1 MSVKNNSL
9 RIIVALLCVE
19 EMVVIT
25 FTPLY
30 GVQSTEQS
38 CCYLLEV
45 DDIGILL
52 DCGWTD
58 DFDVALLEPLAQV
71 IDKIDLV
78 LVSHPDLAHMGALPY
93 AVGTLGLK
101 APVYATLPVYRMG
114 EIVLYEAYQART
126 KDDASFKLFS
136 LDDVD
141 QVLETFIQLK
151 YSQKLRLSGQ
161 GEGIYITPHAAGHL
175 IGGSI
180 WSIVKETDEII
191 YAVDYN
197 HRADH
202 ILGKT
207 FLESISRPTLL
218 ITDSMHLNKEQPKM
232 KDRDERLKDDVVNTL
247 RRGGD
252 ALIPCDSAGRV
263 LEVLHVL
270 DQYWIKLKLKYPIAL
285 LSTMSYYV
293 PQAAQAMLEWCS
305 ERISKNFDIGK
316 PNPFNFSHV
325 HVVHDLEELDK
336 LSSPKVILATSP
348 TLAQGFAKDLFA
360 LMAPQPQN
368 SIIFV
373 TTPHPTSLSAQVQ
386 TSRQVVIQQSRNV
399 PLEGAELAAY
409 EAKER
414 RRIQNEAE
422 LKAKEIEEAAM
433 EDMMMGIAEYES
445 EDDEDGGDGDV
456 DMTKTTIVPLD
467 KPTAQLRGSFRV
479 GFGQFA
485 TARYPMFFAMEHK
498 CEWDEYGE
506 AIQPDE
512 FKELTSTAKS
522 RKRKGKAKDGTEDVN
537 MEANEDDADTGG
549 ADEVNEN
556 RPMKTLYSTTT
567 VDINA
572 KVTFVDFDGLADGR
586 AIKNCLDK
594 VKPRKLILVHGT
606 PETSSD
612 LKSYVDSS
620 IDTCEAVYCPNAKE
634 CIDIESDT
642 TVCKVSLKE
651 SLYTT
656 AHFQKVGSHDVAY
669 INGMLDF
676 HGTQCTLDKAD
687 VELPHA
693 PMRLSQGKI
702 TLDSMK
708 QLLAKAGFKANFSG
722 GMLVCDDGVVLKR
735 ARNNEIMVE
744 GTLSASYYRIREILY
759 SQYTLV

>member
-1 MSVKNNSL
+1 
-9 RIIVALLCVE
+9 
-19 EMVVIT
+19 MVVIT

-30 GVQSTEQS
+30 GVQSAEAS

-45 DDIGILL
+45 DDICILL

-58 DFDVALLEPLAQV
+58 DFDVALLEPLTRV
-71 IDKIDLV
+71 VHKIDLV
-78 LVSHPDLAHMGALPY
+78 LISHPDLAHMGALPY
-93 AVGTLGLK
+93 AVGKLGLR

-114 EIVLYEAYQART
+114 EIVLYEAFQART
-126 KDDASFKLFS
+126 KDDLAFNLFS

-202 ILGKT
+202 VLSKT

-252 ALIPCDSAGRV
+252 VLIPCDSAGRV

-285 LSTMSYYV
+285 LHTMSYYA
-293 PQAAQAMLEWCS
+293 PKAAQAMLEWCS

-316 PNPFNFSHV
+316 PNPFQFTHV
-325 HVVHDLEELDK
+325 NVIHSLEELDK
-336 LSSPKVILATSP
+336 LPSPKVILATSP
-348 TLAQGFAKDLFA
+348 TMAQGFAKDLFV
-360 LMAPQPQN
+360 LMAPHPQN
-368 SIIFV
+368 RVIFV
-373 TTPHPTSLSAQVQ
+373 TTPPPGSLAAEVQ
-386 TSRQVVIQQSRNV
+386 TLAHVVVRQSRNV
-399 PLEGAELAAY
+399 PLEGAELAAH

-445 EDDEDGGDGDV
+445 EDEDDATDMDV
-456 DMTKTTIVPLD
+456 DMTGAKKTVVPMD
-467 KPTAQLRGSFRV
+467 KPSAQMRGAYKA

-485 TARYPMFFAMEHK
+485 SARYPMFFAIEPK
-498 CEWDEYGE
+498 VEWDEYGE
-506 AIQPDE
+506 AIQPE
-512 FKELTSTAKS
+512 AFKDLTQMAKS
-522 RKRKGKAKDGTEDVN
+522 RKRKAKGNNKAEDGTADVN
-537 MEANEDDADTGG
+537 MGDEDDATGG
-549 ADEVNEN
+549 GDN
-556 RPMKTLYSTTT
+556 RPMKTVFTTKAVT
-567 VDINA
+567 VNA
-572 KVTFVDFDGLADGR
+572 QVSFVDFDGLADGR

-606 PETSSD
+606 PETSAD
-612 LKSYVDSS
+612 LKAYVDSS
-620 IDTCEAVYCPNAKE
+620 IDACEAVFTPNADE

-651 SLYTT
+651 ALYTG
-656 AHFQKVGSHDVAY
+656 AHFQKVGAHDVAY
-669 INGMLDF
+669 INGLLEF
-676 HGTQCTLDKAD
+676 QGATCVLDKAD
-687 VELPHA
+687 ADAPHT

-744 GTLSASYYRIREILY
+744 GTLSASYYRIRDILY

>member
-1 MSVKNNSL
+1 
-9 RIIVALLCVE
+9 
-19 EMVVIT
+19 MVVIT

-30 GVQSTEQS
+30 GVQSAEPS

-45 DDIGILL
+45 DDICILL

-58 DFDVALLEPLAQV
+58 DFDVGLLEPLARV

-78 LVSHPDLAHMGALPY
+78 LISHPDLAHMGALPY
-93 AVGTLGLK
+93 AMGTLGLK

-114 EIVLYEAYQART
+114 EIVLYEAFQART
-126 KDDASFKLFS
+126 KDDLAFNLFS

-141 QVLETFIQLK
+141 HVLETFIQLK

-202 ILGKT
+202 VLSKT

-218 ITDSMHLNKEQPKM
+218 ITDSMHLHKEQPKM

-252 ALIPCDSAGRV
+252 VLIPCDSAGRV

-285 LSTMSYYV
+285 LHTMSYYA
-293 PQAAQAMLEWCS
+293 PKAAQAMLEWCS

-316 PNPFNFSHV
+316 PNRSTRRHV
-325 HVVHDLEELDK
+325 NVIHSLEELDK
-336 LSSPKVILATSP
+336 LPSPKVILATSP
-348 TLAQGFAKDLFA
+348 SMTQGFAKDLFVQ
-360 LMAPQPQN
+360 MAPHPN
-368 SIIFV
+368 NRILFV
-373 TTPHPTSLSAQVQ
+373 TTPPASSLAAQVQ
-386 TSRQVVIQQSRNV
+386 PNASVVVKQSRNV
-399 PLEGAELAAY
+399 PLEGAELAAH

-445 EDDEDGGDGDV
+445 EDDDDA
-456 DMTKTTIVPLD
+456 D
-467 KPTAQLRGSFRV
+467 KLPSVAPIEKPSAQMRGSFKV

-485 TARYPMFFAMEHK
+485 TARYPMFFAIETK
-498 CEWDEYGE
+498 SEWDEYGE
-506 AIQPDE
+506 AIQPE
-512 FKELTSTAKS
+512 AFKDLTQTAKS
-522 RKRKGKAKDGTEDVN
+522 RKRKATSSAEDGATADVN
-537 MEANEDDADTGG
+537 MGNDDDDAENGG
-549 ADEVNEN
+549 EN
-556 RPMKTLYSTTT
+556 RPMKTVFSSSI
-567 VDINA
+567 VEVHA
-572 KVTFVDFDGLADGR
+572 AVSFVDFDGLADGR

-606 PETSSD
+606 PETSD
-612 LKSYVDSS
+612 ELKTYVDSS
-620 IDTCEAVYCPNAKE
+620 IDACEAVFCPQPNE
-634 CIDIESDT
+634 CVDIESDT

-651 SLYTT
+651 ALYTS
-656 AHFQKVGSHDVAY
+656 AHFQKVGVHDVAY
-669 INGMLDF
+669 I
-676 HGTQCTLDKAD
+676 HGHLEFQGTTCVLDKAD
-687 VELPHA
+687 FDAPHE

-744 GTLSASYYRIREILY
+744 GTLSASYYRIRDILY
-759 SQYTLV
+759 GQYTLV